1 MRGAY
6 WLCSSSPPQCLLCR
20 AQTSMGALS
29 GPSAYPE
36 VSVILFKALLSVQ
49 LEYLPQDSAGLRN
62 DPKGNS
68 SVYVRS
74 TDVALTSLMVVTQFV
89 VHARCISALQLFP
102 SSLSSSPRPHLHG
115 RIIKAFCIPG
125 GECDIVQSV
134 AQCTTRISSPGLGW
148 TA

>member
-1 MRGAY
+1 M
-6 WLCSSSPPQCLLCR
+6 S
-20 AQTSMGALS
+20 ALS

-36 VSVILFKALLSVQ
+36 MSVILFKALLSVQ

-74 TDVALTSLMVVTQFV
+74 TDVALTLLMVVTQFV
-89 VHARCISALQLFP
+89 VHARCISALELFP
-102 SSLSSSPRPHLHG
+102 SLLPSSPRPDLHE
-115 RIIKAFCIPG
+115 RIIKAFSIPR

-134 AQCTTRISSPGLGW
+134 AQCPIAYNPNIFPGRLDCV
-148 TA
+148 TIL